1 MFFNFFFSSTFS
13 FICQTVL
20 LPKHFGI
27 DHCAVFLYF
36 PDFVCHLQAGF
47 LKMAW
52 KNFCE
57 FLQVESAL
65 EQRALCYTLCG
76 TMIRNFLTGIQ
87 NFSMQMPIALLHV
100 LNIH

>member
-1 MFFNFFFSSTFS
+1 MFFVFS
-13 FICQTVL
+13 FQVL
-20 LPKHFGI
+20 FRSF
-27 DHCAVFLYF
+27 ARLYYCPNILESIIVLF
-36 PDFVCHLQAGF
+36 YLPDFVCHLQAGF